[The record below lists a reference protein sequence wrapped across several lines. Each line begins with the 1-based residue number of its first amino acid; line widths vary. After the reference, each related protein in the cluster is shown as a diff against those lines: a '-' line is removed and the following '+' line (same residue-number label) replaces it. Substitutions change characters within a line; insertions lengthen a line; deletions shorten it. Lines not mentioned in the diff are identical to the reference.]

1 MKPEISVIV
10 PVYNGEKTIDK
21 CIKSILKSS
30 FKNFEIITI
39 NDNSTDNSLK
49 IIKKF
54 PIKIFNV
61 NFDSASKV
69 RNFGAKKAKAK
80 ILVFVDQDVVIK
92 NDTLK
97 KFYEILKRNPDVSA
111 AIATPDKNRKY
122 KTFLGE
128 YENLYLN
135 YSFTRHGK
143 ETSNLHSSTFAIRK
157 SVFQK
162 VGGFNE
168 KIKGVE
174 QEDRELGERL
184 VRNRF
189 RVWFLK
195 NVKVVHLKEYNLKS
209 FIRTRINRG
218 RGYIKNVFKYKI
230 FNDHIPLGLKLGIPL
245 LYLALFL
252 APFNYFLSISLIAF
266 FALINFDFFK
276 FLYKERDITFA
287 IKALFILIFD
297 MIITG
302 IGVLRGV
309 IDYVEQHR
317 Y

>member
-1 MKPEISVIV
+1 MRPEISVIV

-30 FKNFEIITI
+30 FKNFEIIAI
-39 NDNSTDNSLK
+39 NDNSIDNSLK
-49 IIKKF
+49 ILKKF
-54 PIKIFNV
+54 SIKIFNV
-61 NFDSASKV
+61 DFDSASKV

-92 NDTLK
+92 KDTLK
-97 KFYEILKRNPDVSA
+97 KFYEILKRNPGVSA
-111 AIATPDKNRKY
+111 VIATPDKNRKY

-184 VRNRF
+184 VRNGF
-189 RVWFLK
+189 RIWFLK
-195 NVKVVHLKEYNLKS
+195 HVKVVHLKEYNLKS
-209 FIRTRINRG
+209 FVKTRINRG

-230 FNDHIPLGLKLGIPL
+230 VKDHIPFGLKFGVPL
-245 LYLALFL
+245 LYFTIFL
-252 APFNYFLSISLIAF
+252 IPFNYFLSIALTAF
-266 FALINFDFFK
+266 FAFINFDFFK
-276 FLYKERDITFA
+276 FLYKERGITFA

-302 IGVLRGV
+302 VGILRGV
-309 IDYVEQHR
+309 FDYARR
-317 Y
+317 YGY